1 MGRIMKRLENVTQIP
16 SDNFEDFQMLKYE
29 VGQFYKLHHDYID
42 HQTDR
47 LCGPRVLTFFL
58 YLSDVDEGG
67 ETKFTK
73 LLDKEGN
80 TLSIMPKKG
89 GALLWPNVRD
99 DEVGEIDPRTHHEAV
114 TV

>member
-1 MGRIMKRLENVTQIP
+1 
-16 SDNFEDFQMLKYE
+16 ML
-29 VGQFYKLHHDYID
+29 
-42 HQTDR
+42 TSS
-47 LCGPRVLTFFL
+47 L
-58 YLSDVDEGG
+58 YLSGVGEGG

-99 DEVGEIDPRTHHEAV
+99 AEVGEIDPRTHHEAV
-114 TV
+114 TVKKGLKLAANAWIHLHNFREPNKFSCTG